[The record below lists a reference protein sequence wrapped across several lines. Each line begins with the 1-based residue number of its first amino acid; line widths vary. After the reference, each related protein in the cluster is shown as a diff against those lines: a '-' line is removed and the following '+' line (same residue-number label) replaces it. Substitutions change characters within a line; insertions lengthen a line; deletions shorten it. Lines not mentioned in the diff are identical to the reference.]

1 MTAIRV
7 LVVDDSVVVRR
18 LLTEALA
25 ADPAIAVVGSAPDG
39 RTGLA
44 KIPLLNP
51 DLITLDVEMPVMS
64 GLETLREVRKLYPRL
79 PVIMFS
85 TLTERGAATT
95 LDALTLGASDYV
107 TKPNNMAGPEQT
119 RARIQA
125 ELVPKVKAL
134 CRENLEEKT
143 VTSPKPLLRVT
154 TTAKATSA
162 LQRIDIVAIVA
173 STGGPN
179 ALAVLLPGL
188 SSNFPVPIV
197 ITQHMPPLFTR
208 LLADRLDRRT
218 AVRIREGVEGEI
230 LQPSCAWIAPGD
242 FHMGLVREGKT
253 ARLALNQEPPQNSCR
268 PSVDVLFES
277 VARGY
282 GANALAVVLTG
293 MGSDGV
299 RGAQCIRAAG
309 GQVIIQ
315 DEASSVVW
323 GMPGSVAAAG
333 LADGVFPLEKMAG
346 ELERRANWNRL
357 SGETKR
363 TGSSGTWP
371 AAKASSTAKEHPQ
384 G

>member
-1 MTAIRV
+1 MPRASECRGGEKRAEKKDMTAIRV

-18 LLTEALA
+18 VLTEALA
-25 ADPAIAVVGSAPDG
+25 ADAAIEVAGIAVDG
-39 RTGLA
+39 KAALA
-44 KIPLLNP
+44 KILLLNP

-64 GLETLREVRKLYPRL
+64 GLETLREIRKLYPKL

-95 LDALTLGASDYV
+95 LDALALGASDYA
-107 TKPNNMAGPEQT
+107 TKPSNMAGAEET
-119 RARIQA
+119 RAQIQA

-134 CRENLEEKT
+134 CRHNMEEKPAGSMRLQRH
-143 VTSPKPLLRVT
+143 VPLW
-154 TTAKATSA
+154 KAASA
-162 LQRIDIVAIVA
+162 LQRIDIVAIGS

-188 SSNFPVPIV
+188 SREFPVPIV
-197 ITQHMPPLFTR
+197 IAQHMPPLFTR
-208 LLADRLDRRT
+208 LLADRLDRQT
-218 AVRIREGVEGEI
+218 AVRIREGAEGEI
-230 LQPSCAWIAPGD
+230 LRPSCAWIAPGD

-253 ARLALNQEPPQNSCR
+253 TRLALNQEPPQNSCR
-268 PSVDVLFES
+268 PPVDVLFES

-282 GANALAVVLTG
+282 GAHALAVVLTG

-323 GMPGSVAAAG
+323 GMPGSVAAQ
-333 LADGVFPLEKMAG
+333 V
-346 ELERRANWNRL
+346 
-357 SGETKR
+357 
-363 TGSSGTWP
+363 
-371 AAKASSTAKEHPQ
+371 
-384 G
+384 